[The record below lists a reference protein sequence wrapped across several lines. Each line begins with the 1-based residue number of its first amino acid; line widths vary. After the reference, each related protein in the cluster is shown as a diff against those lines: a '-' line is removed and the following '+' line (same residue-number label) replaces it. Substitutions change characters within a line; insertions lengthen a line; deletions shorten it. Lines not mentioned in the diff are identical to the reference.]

1 MIDYNQIIAKYCGDN
16 VELQHILLTHS
27 RQVADRALAILQAHP
42 EWVEQGEVDPV
53 FVEEAAML
61 HDIGIFMTSAPD
73 IGCVG
78 DAPYICHGSL
88 GAELLRKEGLP
99 RHARVCERHTGTG
112 LTKERIIASG
122 WLLPAQDML
131 PETLEEQIVCFA
143 DKFFSKVKYLHKSR
157 TFEQVVESMARISPE
172 SEEKVKEWAK
182 LFL

>member
-1 MIDYNQIIAKYCGDN
+1 MDYSAILDKYYTEDN
-16 VELQHILLTHS
+16 DCKQILLKHS
-27 RQVADRALAILQAHP
+27 RMVADFALEMAGRHP
-42 EWVEQGEVDPV
+42 ELGLDLQ
-53 FVEEAAML
+53 FIEEAAML
-61 HDIGIFMTSAPD
+61 HDIGILMTSAPD

-78 DAPYICHGSL
+78 DAPYICHGYL

-112 LTKERIIASG
+112 LTKERVIASG
-122 WLLPAQDML
+122 WPLPAQDML

>member
-1 MIDYNQIIAKYCGDN
+1 MDYSVILDKYYPKDN
-16 VELQHILLTHS
+16 DCKQILLKHS
-27 RQVADRALAILQAHP
+27 RMVADFALEMARRHP
-42 EWVEQGEVDPV
+42 ELGLDLR
-53 FVEEAAML
+53 FIEEAAML
-61 HDIGIFMTSAPD
+61 HDIGVFMTSAPD

-78 DAPYICHGSL
+78 DAPYICHGYL

-99 RHARVCERHTGTG
+99 HHARVCERHTGTG

-122 WLLPAQDML
+122 WPLPAQDML